1 VTDYDKGV
9 IFAGRYLCALDEEEP
24 VKVTAVVGAY
34 RRGGIVESAV
44 DEVLAAAKMQGAEV
58 EKVHLLDRHVEFC
71 ANCRACTLEPGAERG
86 RCTIEDDVPAI
97 LDTLDASDV
106 IVLASPVNFWTVT
119 ALMKRFIERTV
130 CYGFWPWGG
139 GPKPRRPRTKRA
151 IVVASSAAPAVM
163 ARWGTDA
170 GKLLRRV
177 AHLLGA
183 KRVDTLWIG
192 LARRTADAG
201 LPPRA
206 RARAQTLGW
215 RVVTR

>member
-1 VTDYDKGV
+1 
-9 IFAGRYLCALDEEEP
+9 
-24 VKVTAVVGAY
+24 VKVTAVVGSY

-44 DEVLAAAKMQGAEV
+44 DEVLAAAMGQGTEV
-58 EKVHLLDRHVEFC
+58 EKIHLLDRHVEFC
-71 ANCRACTLEPGAERG
+71 TNCRTCTLEQGAERG
-86 RCTIEDDVPAI
+86 RCVLHDDVPAI

-130 CYGFWPWGG
+130 CYGYWPWGG

-183 KRVDTLWIG
+183 RRVDTLWIG
-192 LARRTADAG
+192 LARRAPDAS
-201 LPPRA
+201 LPAKA
-206 RARAQTLGW
+206 RIRAQTLG
-215 RVVTR
+215 RRIVTP

>member
-1 VTDYDKGV
+1 M
-9 IFAGRYLCALDEEEP
+9 
-24 VKVTAVVGAY
+24 KVTAIVGSY

-44 DEVLAAAKMQGAEV
+44 DELLAAARAQGAEV
-58 EKVHLLDRHVEFC
+58 EKVHLLDRRVEFC
-71 ANCRACTLEPGAERG
+71 TNCRTCTIEPGPDRG
-86 RCTIEDDVPAI
+86 RCAIADHVPAI

-130 CYGFWPWGG
+130 CYGYWPWGG
-139 GPKPRRPRTKRA
+139 GPKPRGTRYKRA
-151 IVVASSAAPAVM
+151 IVVTASAAPALV

-177 AHLLGA
+177 AQLLGA

-192 LARRTADAG
+192 LARRTPDAG
-201 LPPRA
+201 LPEKARVRA
-206 RARAQTLGW
+206 RTLG
-215 RVVTR
+215 RRIVAP

>member
-1 VTDYDKGV
+1 
-9 IFAGRYLCALDEEEP
+9 
-24 VKVTAVVGAY
+24 VKVTAVVGSY

-44 DEVLAAAKMQGAEV
+44 DEILAAAESRGADV
-58 EKVHLLDRHVEFC
+58 EKVHLLDRQVEFC
-71 ANCRACTLEPGAERG
+71 ANCRVCTLEPGAERG
-86 RCTIEDDVPAI
+86 RCVIEDDVRGI
-97 LDTLDASDV
+97 LDTLDATDV
-106 IVLASPVNFWTVT
+106 IVLASPVNFWSVT

-130 CYGFWPWGG
+130 CHGYWPWGG
-139 GPKPRRPRTKRA
+139 SPTPRRPRTKRA
-151 IVVASSAAPAVM
+151 IIVAASAAPAIM

-192 LARRTADAG
+192 LARRTPDAG

-206 RARAQTLGW
+206 RTRARVLG
-215 RVVTR
+215 RRIVTP